1 MAANSTL
8 PVVRSCPSPHNPVYT
23 SHFSNPPRKHR
34 MKAFEIFNPSFNDIP
49 LADQIAHGI
58 NDWCVQGVSGHE
70 YYGRTAAEA
79 LEICAAHLD
88 NR

>member
-1 MAANSTL
+1 
-8 PVVRSCPSPHNPVYT
+8 
-23 SHFSNPPRKHR
+23 

-49 LADQIAHGI
+49 LVDQIAHGI